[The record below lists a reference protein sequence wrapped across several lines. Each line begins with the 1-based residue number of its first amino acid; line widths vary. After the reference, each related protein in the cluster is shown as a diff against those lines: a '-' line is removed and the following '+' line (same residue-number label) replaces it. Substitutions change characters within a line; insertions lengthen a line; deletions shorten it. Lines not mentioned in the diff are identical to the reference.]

1 MTAKDGKVNRR
12 ALLLG
17 AVVLLGGAAALSRF
31 SRKSAGA
38 SPASGPAMSAEQF
51 ALLEQ
56 ITEVMIPTTDT
67 PGAITAGV
75 PAFIRQMLADG
86 ASNSSRADL
95 MQVLEGIETHAWAKF
110 GAAFVELP
118 PERRHLVV
126 RGFDEER
133 IGRQEP
139 AYAKFKYLVLVG
151 YYQSEVGATQ
161 ELRYE
166 LVPGAWRACVPL
178 TEIGRATAVDG

>member
-1 MTAKDGKVNRR
+1 MTAKDGQVNRR

-75 PAFIRQMLADG
+75 PAFIRQMLDEW
-86 ASNSSRADL
+86 ASNSSRADI
-95 MQVLEGIETHAWAKF
+95 MQVLEGIEKHAWAKF